1 MNYGRSYHSR
11 RSSEKLVQNRCRPKL
26 NGISPLKLVITSL
39 AGPER
44 NEGATFTVRLPVR
57 IVHQEAAE
65 HPADAESTVSSA
77 KWAVRAVKLK
87 NLRTLAAD
95 DDDGALELIPFI
107 LQGAEFTPETLMQL
121 WPSLPGGLKE
131 YEIRFTDRR
140 LPIER
145 RCSSAD

>member
-1 MNYGRSYHSR
+1 MNYGRSYRSL
-11 RSSEKLVQNRCRPKL
+11 RSSEKFVQNRCRPKL

-77 KWAVRAVKLK
+77 KWAVRAVELK
-87 NLRTLAAD
+87 DLRTLAVD
-95 DDDGALELIPFI
+95 DDDGALELIRFI
-107 LQGAEFTPETLMQL
+107 LQGAEFTPENSHAVVAC
-121 WPSLPGGLKE
+121 PCGLKVC
-131 YEIRFTDRR
+131 EIRFTDSR

-145 RCSSAD
+145 RYSSAD